1 MAGNGDDAEEFEMTE
16 GVKQLRLVLET
27 EQLDAALTFYRDV
40 LGLTEL
46 ESYDGPDGA
55 RVVILAVPT
64 ATIELANPAQVR
76 FIDSVEVGRDVAH
89 SFPATVRVA
98 FEVDDVVATTDRLA
112 ASGAELVAP
121 PTETPWR
128 SLNARL
134 EAPGGMQITAFQEL
148 D

>member
-1 MAGNGDDAEEFEMTE
+1 MSEP
-16 GVKQLRLVLET
+16 VKQLRLVLET
-27 EQLDAALTFYRDV
+27 ADLDAALTFYRDV

-64 ATIELANPAQVR
+64 ATIELANPAQVK
-76 FIDSVEVGRDVAH
+76 FIDSVEVGRPVAH
-89 SFPATVRVA
+89 RYAETVRVA
-98 FEVDDVVATTDRLA
+98 FEVDDTVAVTENLVA
-112 ASGAELVAP
+112 GGAELVAE
-121 PTETPWR
+121 PTKTPWN

-148 D
+148 PEPSPS